1 MDRYWQRRDS
11 HLYNISTG
19 KERGRGSGSGRG
31 CGSVGRRGRGRG
43 RAIRSGSGKE
53 EAFLLETFPLFY
65 NISHLSSLHQSILS
79 LLNSI
84 THLDSIHFND
94 LWSFFLFSEQ
104 SPFFLMLLSSKAG
117 GVGLTLTGGSRL
129 ILLEVRYTSY
139 GIWHKPYVVRHILY
153 GIRHTVQIFRY
164 TTYGTIYSA

>member
-139 GIWHKPYVVRHILY
+139 GI
-153 GIRHTVQIFRY
+153 
-164 TTYGTIYSA
+164 